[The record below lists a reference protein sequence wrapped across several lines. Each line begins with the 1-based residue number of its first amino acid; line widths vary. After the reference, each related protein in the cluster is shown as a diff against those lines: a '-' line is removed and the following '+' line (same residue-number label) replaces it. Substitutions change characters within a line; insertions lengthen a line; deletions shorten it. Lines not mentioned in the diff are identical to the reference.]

1 MYGYLVKIADELKTL
16 RAESEQLICASE
28 YSQKA
33 WHEGGMWRGPNV
45 LPGASASSKPGLD
58 ASRKPSTLDGGSNNI
73 HGNDGGGNGDGN
85 GGGGRGGGAAN
96 NPCSGGPALVPRV
109 PVSLTDL
116 FLDIVSEFICRLSVV
131 IPPPYSFECAVRWG
145 ARPAPPLAPP
155 RPASS
160 LSLIPNNDTIRAAVR
175 FYHIST
181 DDAFT
186 PPKPSRASPAWVPR
200 SRTGGG

>member
-1 MYGYLVKIADELKTL
+1 MLYPFVLLMLRPPASLLPPPPHAPPRPTPSAPDYIKKMYGYLVKIADELKTL

-73 HGNDGGGNGDGN
+73 HGNDGGGNGNGN

-116 FLDIVSEFICRLSVV
+116 FLDIVSEFICRFVV
-131 IPPPYSFECAVRWG
+131 IF
-145 ARPAPPLAPP
+145 
-155 RPASS
+155 
-160 LSLIPNNDTIRAAVR
+160 
-175 FYHIST
+175 
-181 DDAFT
+181 
-186 PPKPSRASPAWVPR
+186 PR
-200 SRTGGG
+200 STPSNAP

>member
-1 MYGYLVKIADELKTL
+1 MLYPFVLLMLRPPASLLPPPPHAPPRPTPSAPDYIKKMYGYLVKIADELKTL

-73 HGNDGGGNGDGN
+73 HGNDGGGNGNGNGN

-116 FLDIVSEFICRLSVV
+116 FLDIVSEFICRFVV
-131 IPPPYSFECAVRWG
+131 IF
-145 ARPAPPLAPP
+145 
-155 RPASS
+155 
-160 LSLIPNNDTIRAAVR
+160 
-175 FYHIST
+175 
-181 DDAFT
+181 
-186 PPKPSRASPAWVPR
+186 PR
-200 SRTGGG
+200 STPSNAP

>member
-1 MYGYLVKIADELKTL
+1 MIVVWGCHALSFCPVIMLRPPVSRLPPPASSSRPAPPDTLRAPDYLKKMYGYLVKIADELKTL

-73 HGNDGGGNGDGN
+73 HGNDGGGNGN

-116 FLDIVSEFICRLSVV
+116 FLDIVSEFICRFVV
-131 IPPPYSFECAVRWG
+131 IF
-145 ARPAPPLAPP
+145 
-155 RPASS
+155 
-160 LSLIPNNDTIRAAVR
+160 
-175 FYHIST
+175 
-181 DDAFT
+181 
-186 PPKPSRASPAWVPR
+186 PR
-200 SRTGGG
+200 STPSNAP